1 MHHIYLLENEHM
13 SISEQGMLVFVR
25 LHLATALHIPSLGFQ
40 YHNTSVLT
48 SGQIVLLQVFDPLH
62 IRPLGFQ
69 YHDIRDLA
77 LVQFVVLRPS
87 PPFISEE
94 TCLLLYEIFLHT
106 FIKLFVK
113 ILVWKIGHY
122 HIGGRILLSKLGLAY
137 FPG

>member
-40 YHNTSVLT
+40 YHNTSDVN

-69 YHDIRDLA
+69 YHDIIKLA
-77 LVQFVVLRPS
+77 LVQIVVLRLS
-87 PPFISEE
+87 PPSISGE
-94 TCLLLYEIFLHT
+94 TCILLYKFFDMHSSS
-106 FIKLFVK
+106 
-113 ILVWKIGHY
+113 Y
-122 HIGGRILLSKLGLAY
+122 
-137 FPG
+137 